1 MPKVM
6 VSTDLNRWA
15 AADVQSR
22 VDGGIGKETVIK
34 VAKSDGA
41 SAFFKIVFE

>member
-15 AADVQSR
+15 AATELSR

-34 VAKSDGA
+34 VAKPDGA